1 MASVRPKVLLAFSP
15 TVRQGYVDEADLT
28 RLERFVDWHY
38 FPCEGGGRTY
48 GSNDSPEAAA
58 ALRAQ
63 LGDYDALV
71 VCHGAPTL
79 TGDRRDAAPTLRIV
93 GELEGDRFASRIDLA
108 AAWARAIRTVDVTN
122 GSSYPVAEWA
132 LGLILLSLRNAGDNF
147 RRIMAG
153 DTKRV
158 REEKM
163 ALGGRLTGKR
173 VGLIGG
179 GHMARRL
186 IKLLR
191 PFETEIWVHDP
202 YLPRE
207 MAEALGFVQTS
218 LDNVLSRCDIVVCL
232 VPLTPATKGMLSTRE
247 FALLK
252 PGSIFVNVSRGA
264 VVDSHALINR
274 LKVGDIIAGL
284 DVFDPE
290 PIPPESEIIQLRNVF
305 LSPHIGWVTG
315 DPIRPF
321 FALMVDELDRF
332 FQGHETWYDLTPGT
346 KANRLGSQPPG
357 NQLSGKAV
365 KPLVSE
371 Q

>member
-1 MASVRPKVLLAFSP
+1 MASTRPKVLLAFSS
-15 TVRQGYVDEADLT
+15 TVRAGYVDEPDLA
-28 RLERFVDWHY
+28 RLERFADWDF
-38 FPCEGGGRTY
+38 FPCEGGGGT
-48 GSNDSPEAAA
+48 NATNTDPEVAA
-58 ALRAQ
+58 ALKAH
-63 LGDYDALV
+63 LAKNDYDALV

-79 TGDRRDAAPTLRIV
+79 TGDLLDAAPKLRII
-93 GELEGDRFASRIDLA
+93 GELEGDRFASRIDLD
-108 AAWARAIRTVDVTN
+108 AAWERNIRTVDVTN

-147 RRIMAG
+147 RRIMVG
-153 DTKRV
+153 DTTRV

-179 GHMARRL
+179 GHMGRRL

-207 MAEALGFVQTS
+207 MAEALGFTQTS
-218 LDNVLSRCDIVVCL
+218 LDNVLSQCDVVVCL
-232 VPLTPATKGMLSTRE
+232 VPLTPATRGMLSTRE

-264 VVDSHALINR
+264 VVDSQALINR
-274 LKVGDIIAGL
+274 LKEGDIIAGL

-305 LSPHIGWVTG
+305 LSPHVGWATG

-321 FALMVDELDRF
+321 FTIMVDELDRF
-332 FQGHETWYDLTPGT
+332 FQGHETWYDLTPSS
-346 KANRLGSQPPG
+346 KANRTGSPA
-357 NQLSGKAV
+357 LAKAD
-365 KPLVSE
+365 K
-371 Q
+371 